1 MQFMGHFTPE
11 IGESVDVGV
20 WFGVGVAEIEV
31 GMDCGVSAVIPQPT
45 MTKPANVRPII
56 C

>member
-1 MQFMGHFTPE
+1 MQFMGHFTSE
-11 IGESVDVGV
+11 VSESVNVGV
-20 WFGVGVAEIEV
+20 WVGVGVVELEV
-31 GMDCGVSAVIPQPT
+31 GMYCGVSAVIPQPT